1 MKTFSLSLPS
11 DDVFQMLEALDSR
24 ADSYE
29 YTARHLA
36 GLTDADDAFCVPE
49 ECSSTEEAAAIAKH
63 FRDVAASIRGQ
74 IERQ

>member
-1 MKTFSLSLPS
+1 MKNYSLALPS
-11 DDVFQMLEALDSR
+11 DDVFQMLDALDSR
-24 ADSYE
+24 AGSYE

-36 GLTDADDAFCVPE
+36 GITDADDEFCVPE

-63 FRDVAASIRGQ
+63 FRDIAASIRGQ